1 MDYVHRTWYCTDRVA
16 GKTSP
21 LLLLLAC
28 FVVASTIIRSS
39 ITMPSFCFSLVLWNP
54 SSIGSPIRG
63 NPISTASPFL
73 GRCLYGVHHSL
84 YILLRSYVDVVG
96 SLSVLLAST
105 SIVRIPATCV
115 HSRMH
120 PHVDTSVCGIPS
132 RTFSLLL
139 CLFTLI

>member
-1 MDYVHRTWYCTDRVA
+1 
-16 GKTSP
+16 
-21 LLLLLAC
+21 
-28 FVVASTIIRSS
+28 
-39 ITMPSFCFSLVLWNP
+39 MPSFCFSLVLWNP

-96 SLSVLLAST
+96 SLSINSSACFNKHSTDSSYLCSFTYAS
-105 SIVRIPATCV
+105 
-115 HSRMH
+115 
-120 PHVDTSVCGIPS
+120 HVDASVCGIPS

-139 CLFTLI
+139 CFYRPVDSFKVKDLFCLALRGTADCPKLAEMKEE